1 MFEIESFRMV
11 YNVTS
16 LYHSYLL
23 LFRKDSME
31 PIISVS
37 EAAEILRISVH
48 TVRNWLSQGRL
59 KRVKIGGKTFLLKS
73 EVEDLLIRAIKG

>member
-1 MFEIESFRMV
+1 
-11 YNVTS
+11 
-16 LYHSYLL
+16 
-23 LFRKDSME
+23 ME

-37 EAAEILRISVH
+37 EAAEMLRISVF

>member
-1 MFEIESFRMV
+1 METMI
-11 YNVTS
+11 NVN
-16 LYHSYLL
+16 
-23 LFRKDSME
+23 
-31 PIISVS
+31 
-37 EAAEILRISVH
+37 EAAEMLRISVF